1 MTQII
6 LTVIFVQLLENRVYF
21 EIFFCLREKKTR
33 VTLIQNFIA
42 TSQKKIQ
49 FKGLQCTNEWLD
61 TKPYMKELISPCL

>member
-42 TSQKKIQ
+42 TSQKKFNLRAYSAQ
-49 FKGLQCTNEWLD
+49 MNG
-61 TKPYMKELISPCL
+61 